1 MHNTVT
7 AIRRPAYRY
16 YSARPAGEG
25 IAVTEWALETQLAL
39 AHDYGEPNLRSVL
52 LAFRPELDETL
63 GHQLDDLLD
72 LSEEVEDAERVGPA
86 AYHAAVDAYKDALW
100 SLACTLRGTR

>member
-1 MHNTVT
+1 MHTVT

-16 YSARPAGEG
+16 HSARPAGEG
-25 IAVTEWALETQLAL
+25 IAVTEWAVEVQLGL

-72 LSEEVEDAERVGPA
+72 LAEEVEDAECVGPA
-86 AYHAAVDAYKDALW
+86 AYHHAVDQYKDALYA
-100 SLACTLRGTR
+100 LACTLRGTR